1 LSRPRSRWLLVASG
15 ASFALS
21 LAHLAT
27 VLIGLPA
34 YRFFT
39 GAGRIV
45 ELAERGSPLPA
56 LMTFALA
63 VVFATFGLYGLAAL
77 GHVRL
82 PGTRVVVIVIGCI
95 YVLRGALVVPESM
108 MVLHLGWPA
117 RMLAFPLVS
126 LAVGLAYLVG
136 TWRQWPF
143 LEAAEQAEQ
152 TGEL

>member
-1 LSRPRSRWLLVASG
+1 MSFPRSRWLLVASA

-21 LAHLAT
+21 LAHLVT
-27 VLIGLPA
+27 IPIGAPA

-39 GAGRIV
+39 GAGRMV
-45 ELAERGSPLPA
+45 ELAERGSPVPA
-56 LMTFALA
+56 LVTFALA
-63 VVFATFGLYGLAAL
+63 LVLAAFGLYGLAAL
-77 GHVRL
+77 GYLRL

-108 MVLHLGWPA
+108 MVLHLGWPP

-136 TWRQWPF
+136 MWRQWPF
-143 LEAAEQAEQ
+143 LDAAEQVEQ